1 MQPEQAKPYAAS
13 WVIWRGALR
22 LWSNWH
28 GHLHQSLGRW
38 LLPGPSLGR
47 NWTSYLTKRTKQL
60 ILAKQGVYEIYPRQ
74 RHRKYSVTPHGTV
87 PSLPTDAYPVSI
99 EFHPHSI
106 KVKRSPGLFPVF
118 AASPPRTFTDYLA
131 TLDQWERILFDH
143 LDLTVSPYE
152 IIATLDSHEAIY
164 SANDASVKDYQ
175 GSFGWLLSSPDGTIT
190 LKCSGPAYGKQMKSY
205 RAEGYGVL
213 SLLRFIYQLYS
224 FCQQPLPDALSLFC
238 DSKSLLD
245 KTRTYL
251 QHSRFYPNT
260 SLQPDW
266 DVVQQ
271 IASTIRQFPHPP
283 HLVHVKAH
291 QDDAATFN
299 DLEVESQ
306 LNVRANTLA
315 KEYNSISHHKASAV
329 PRLHATPPNYT
340 AKAKQLHPD
349 TGRLSDEKP

>member
-1 MQPEQAKPYAAS
+1 
-13 WVIWRGALR
+13 
-22 LWSNWH
+22 
-28 GHLHQSLGRW
+28 
-38 LLPGPSLGR
+38 
-47 NWTSYLTKRTKQL
+47 LTKRTKQL
-60 ILAKQGVYEIYPRQ
+60 ILAKQGVYKIYPLQ
-74 RHRKYSVTPHGTV
+74 RHRKYSVTPHGKV
-87 PSLPTDAYPVSI
+87 PSLPSDAYPVSI